1 MQKVSIRWFIKRDMP
16 KVLKIQENFEFSWE
30 EEDFI
35 EALVQ
40 TNCIGMV
47 AEANNKIVGFIIYE
61 LYKTNFY
68 IVNLAVKENLR
79 RQKIGSQLIGLL
91 QDRLNP
97 LRRTFIDTNVRENY
111 LPAQLFF
118 KNLGFKASLIRDYY
132 ENEDSYY
139 FRYKLKE

>member
-61 LYKTNFY
+61 LYKLENSKTMYSPWGIFTSFFSECP
-68 IVNLAVKENLR
+68 VK
-79 RQKIGSQLIGLL
+79 
-91 QDRLNP
+91 
-97 LRRTFIDTNVRENY
+97 
-111 LPAQLFF
+111 
-118 KNLGFKASLIRDYY
+118 
-132 ENEDSYY
+132 
-139 FRYKLKE
+139 